1 VWIEWWNLEGLS
13 TLSRML
19 EGNNVSCD
27 LSEVRANQLPLTEGG
42 VTK

>member
-1 VWIEWWNLEGLS
+1 VWIEWWNWRLS

-19 EGNNVSCD
+19 EGNDVSCD